1 MSPSFF
7 DSLFRHTHYAV
18 FACDP
23 DGRLVEANSALAR
36 VLGFPNP
43 EALLAASDLRLDPIP
58 HPDGDTSAG
67 AEAGAAA
74 DAPPTSDAASGDD
87 VRWVEARW
95 HRRDGTPISVRIS
108 LRTVR
113 NEHGAVQRYEGI
125 AEDITERRRAEELR
139 RRHDRLSTIGTTL
152 AGAAHELNNP
162 LAAIMG
168 FAQWLMKKPWPDEDR
183 MALETISHEAER
195 SARIVKDLLTLARR
209 RETERRSPV
218 NLNDVA
224 GYIVGT
230 RRYAMETA
238 GIACELRLDPGLPLV
253 CGDRAQLEQVVLN
266 LVNNAEQALRA
277 RLDAADRDAP
287 PSEPRIAVRTR
298 REGADVLLE
307 VDDNGPGIAESAR
320 SRIWDPFWTT
330 RGDEQ
335 GTGLGLSVV
344 HHLVVEHGGSVDVGD
359 STLPGGGAS
368 FRVRLPA
375 SADQA
380 AGGSPAAAPPAM
392 RALDILVLAIDPTDR
407 SFLTRFL
414 TSRGHVVLSTADLE
428 RARRYAE
435 QTSFD
440 AVVIDLGLAGG
451 EAAVAERLHAASG
464 CRSARFVVTSS
475 AARAGSVPDDSLH
488 ARLAGSAVVLAK
500 PFDVA
505 LLRRAIEER

>member
-1 MSPSFF
+1 VSSSFF

-18 FACDP
+18 FVCDP
-23 DGRLVEANSALAR
+23 DGRLVEANPALAR
-36 VLGFPNP
+36 VLGFPSL

-58 HPDGDTSAG
+58 HPAREASA
-67 AEAGAAA
+67 AIDSGAAA
-74 DAPPTSDAASGDD
+74 GDLASVTPAPVDG
-87 VRWVEARW
+87 VRWVETRW
-95 HRRDGTPISVRIS
+95 HRRDGTPISVRMA

-113 NEHGAVQRYEGI
+113 DEYGAVLRYEGI

-139 RRHDRLSTIGTTL
+139 RRQERLSTIGTTL

-230 RRYAMETA
+230 RRYAMATA
-238 GIACELRLDPGLPLV
+238 GITCELRLDPGLPLV

-266 LVNNAEQALRA
+266 LVNNAEQALRV
-277 RLDAADRDAP
+277 RRDAADRDTP
-287 PSEPRIAVRTR
+287 PGEPRIAVRTR
-298 REGADVLLE
+298 REGAEVLLE

-330 RGDEQ
+330 RGEQQ

-344 HHLVVEHGGSVDVGD
+344 HHLVVEHGGSVEVGN

-375 SADQA
+375 SADQDA
-380 AGGSPAAAPPAM
+380 SRDPAAAPPAA

-440 AVVIDLGLAGG
+440 AVVIDLGLAGS
-451 EAAVAERLHAASG
+451 EPAVTDRLRAAPG
-464 CRSARFVVTSS
+464 CRNARVVVTSS
-475 AARAGSVPDDSLH
+475 AARAGAVPDDSLH
-488 ARLAGSAVVLAK
+488 ARLAGSAIVLAK